1 MVKWLSHWFLDAM
14 DYKEGAIR
22 RKLDTHLQHTVLH
35 FNGRQ
40 WGWSCAEVDWEKK
53 LDVFT
58 KKLLILPIHKQLHW
72 SLCCV
77 GNPSAV
83 TNSSDEED
91 EDLEVSYML
100 FLDPLDYHDRSKV
113 CQQVREWLNAEWN
126 RKNKTSIRI
135 FTPLTMKCFSPKGKI
150 ICITYFHISIQYDTY
165 INVKLHF
172 FFTYLHSPKAK

>member
-1 MVKWLSHWFLDAM
+1 MGLIM
-14 DYKEGAIR
+14 C
-22 RKLDTHLQHTVLH
+22 
-35 FNGRQ
+35 
-40 WGWSCAEVDWEKK
+40 WSGLRKK

-77 GNPSAV
+77 GNPWAV
-83 TNSSDEED
+83 TNSSHEED

-100 FLDPLDYHDRSKV
+100 FLDQLDYHDRSKV

-126 RKNKTSIRI
+126 RKHKTSIHM
-135 FTPLTMKCFSPKGKI
+135 FNHLTMKCFSPKGKI

-172 FFTYLHSPKAK
+172 FHLSAQSQTKVMQ